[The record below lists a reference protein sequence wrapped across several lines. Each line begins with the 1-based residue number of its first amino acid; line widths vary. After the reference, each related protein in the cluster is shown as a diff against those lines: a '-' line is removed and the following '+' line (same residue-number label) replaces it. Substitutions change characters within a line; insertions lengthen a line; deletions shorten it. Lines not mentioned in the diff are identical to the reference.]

1 MAIGMTTETELT
13 EAVPR
18 GTAIGIW
25 LLVAAVLVFALAV
38 LGGVTR
44 LEHAGL
50 SITQWKPLA
59 GILPPLSAEAWEAE
73 FAHYRQFPEFQQVHQ
88 GMDLAGFQYIFWFEY
103 THRLLARIVGVFI
116 ALPLLFLWLT
126 RRIDRQ
132 LALRILGVVVLI
144 GLQGALGWAMVASGL
159 DERPDVSHY
168 LLTAH
173 LGLAVLIFGAL
184 LWLAFTQLVI
194 PGDEWGV
201 PISAGFRYAT
211 YVAAGLVY
219 LLVLSGALVAGLD
232 AGFDYNTFPKMDG
245 RWIPPGLFPDN
256 PLDSVVT
263 VQFLHRWYGLFLG
276 AYVVLLWGRS
286 LDVRLP
292 DEVRAMY
299 RWLMLAFAL
308 QGVVGIATVVLGVP
322 VALGALHQAGALIV
336 FGIAVGTA
344 YTVNN
349 ARVRPQA
356 GIHIIP

>member
-1 MAIGMTTETELT
+1 MASVTSETDLT
-13 EAVPR
+13 EAAPR
-18 GTAIGIW
+18 GTALGLW
-25 LLVAAVLVFALAV
+25 LLAAAVLVFALAV

-73 FAHYRQFPEFQQVHQ
+73 FAYYRQFPEYQLVHQ

-103 THRLLARIVGVFI
+103 THRLLARFVGVFV
-116 ALPLLFLWLT
+116 ALPLLVLWLT

-173 LGLAVLIFGAL
+173 LGMAVLIFASM
-184 LWLAFTQLVI
+184 LWLACTQMVV

-201 PISAGFRYAT
+201 RISTGFRVAT
-211 YVAAGLVY
+211 YAAVALIY

-245 RWIPPGLFPDN
+245 HWIPPGLFPAH

-276 AYVVLLWGRS
+276 AFVVLLWGRS

-292 DEVRAMY
+292 DDVRAMY

-308 QGVVGIATVVLGVP
+308 QGVVGIATLVLGVP
-322 VALGALHQAGALIV
+322 VPLGALHQAGALIV
-336 FGIAVGTA
+336 FGIAVVTA
-344 YTVNN
+344 YTVSN

>member
-1 MAIGMTTETELT
+1 MATVTSETDLT
-13 EAVPR
+13 EAAPR
-18 GTAIGIW
+18 GTALGLW
-25 LLVAAVLVFALAV
+25 LLAAAVLVFALAV

-73 FAHYRQFPEFQQVHQ
+73 FAFYRQFPEYQLVHQ

-103 THRLLARIVGVFI
+103 THRLLARFVGVFV
-116 ALPLLFLWLT
+116 ALPLLVLWLT
-126 RRIDRQ
+126 RRIERQ
-132 LALRILGVVVLI
+132 LALRVLGVVVLI

-168 LLTAH
+168 MLTAH
-173 LGLAVLIFGAL
+173 LGMAVLIFASM
-184 LWLAFTQLVI
+184 LWLACTQIVV

-201 PISAGFRYAT
+201 RISTGFRAAT
-211 YVAAGLVY
+211 YVAVALIYG
-219 LLVLSGALVAGLD
+219 LVLSGALVAGLD

-245 RWIPPGLFPDN
+245 RWIPLGLFPEH

-263 VQFLHRWYGLFLG
+263 VQFLHRWFGLLLG
-276 AYVVLLWGRS
+276 AFVVLLWGRS

-292 DEVRAMY
+292 YDVRAMY

-308 QGVVGIATVVLGVP
+308 QGVVGIATLLLRVP
-322 VALGALHQAGALIV
+322 VLLGALHQAGALIV
-336 FGIAVGTA
+336 FGIAVATA
-344 YTVNN
+344 YTVTN